1 MVKIKKTESIFDN
14 NGSNITAPIFES
26 KKTNSKMSAL
36 ESLFL
41 YVNNKVIALNQS
53 KIFAGI
59 MIIIINI
66 ASKFVN
72 FKMSKTVE
80 SYLKF
85 NFSRNILVFAMTW
98 MGTRDIY
105 IAIYI
110 TLIFVLISDFLMN
123 ENSMFCCLPSSYI
136 NHQVAKLDEPNPTPT
151 PEEVIKARMVLEK
164 VEKSQEENS
173 DLADA
178 RMNPAVY
185 KEGFTVNMNGF

>member
-1 MVKIKKTESIFDN
+1 MVKKTIPKIEIIKEPKITGISSLLMYAN
-14 NGSNITAPIFES
+14 NHI
-26 KKTNSKMSAL
+26 K
-36 ESLFL
+36 SL
-41 YVNNKVIALNQS
+41 NDS

-105 IAIYI
+105 IAISI
-110 TLIFVLISDFLMN
+110 TLVFIIIADFLMN
-123 ENSMFCCLPSSYI
+123 ENSIFCCLPKSYVS
-136 NHQVAKLDEPNPTPT
+136 QQMAKLDEPSPTPS
-151 PEEVIKARMVLEK
+151 PEEIIKAKLLLQK
-164 VEKSQEENS
+164 VENRDTEKSH
-173 DLADA
+173 LADA
-178 RMNPAVY
+178 QMNPEVY
-185 KEGFTVNMNGF
+185 KESFTVNMNGF

>member
-1 MVKIKKTESIFDN
+1 MVKVKKEKSVDVIKEPE
-14 NGSNITAPIFES
+14 ITGFTS
-26 KKTNSKMSAL
+26 M
-36 ESLFL
+36 FL
-41 YVNNKVIALNQS
+41 YVNNRVKSINES

-72 FKMSKTVE
+72 FKMSKTME

-105 IAIYI
+105 IAICI
-110 TLIFVLISDFLMN
+110 TLVFILISDFLMN
-123 ENSMFCCLPSSYI
+123 ENSMFCCLPKSYVSK
-136 NHQVAKLDEPNPTPT
+136 QMAKLDEPSPTPT
-151 PEEVIKARMVLEK
+151 PEEVIKAKMVLEK
-164 VEKSQEENS
+164 AGGSVEENV

-185 KEGFTVNMNGF
+185 KEGFSVNMNGF

>member
-1 MVKIKKTESIFDN
+1 MVKKEKSADVIKEPE
-14 NGSNITAPIFES
+14 ITGFTS
-26 KKTNSKMSAL
+26 M
-36 ESLFL
+36 FL
-41 YVNNKVIALNQS
+41 YVNNRVKSINES

-105 IAIYI
+105 IAICI
-110 TLIFVLISDFLMN
+110 TLVFVLISDFLMN
-123 ENSMFCCLPSSYI
+123 ENSVFCCLPSSYI
-136 NHQVAKLDEPNPTPT
+136 DQQVAKLDEPNPTPT
-151 PEEVIKARMVLEK
+151 PEEVIKAKMVLEK
-164 VEKSQEENS
+164 AGNNDEYNS

-185 KEGFTVNMNGF
+185 KEGFSVNMNGF